1 MTLLDKP
8 DLDKGLIFVIVFFS
22 LLISLIGTIS
32 LIALTNSSNFQKDRM
47 KIAELLI
54 TNLDFTVG
62 DASTGKIII
71 QAINSGDFD
80 VTVSEIKV
88 NNETANSWEAT
99 NPTVT
104 TGATETFTITHEITA
119 GNKYYIWLFSTDGQ
133 LVGSYTKT
141 A

>member
-1 MTLLDKP
+1 LDKT
-8 DLDKGLIFVIVFFS
+8 DHKDALIFVIVFFS
-22 LLISLIGTIS
+22 MLISLIAGY
-32 LIALTNSSNFQKDRM
+32 LAVDSSNFQKGRM
-47 KIAELLI
+47 DQRELTI
-54 TNLDFTVG
+54 TNVDFTIG

-80 VTVSEIKV
+80 ITVYEIKV

-104 TGATETFTITHEITA
+104 IGATETFTVTQAIMADT
-119 GNKYYIWLFSTDGQ
+119 KYYIWLFSTEGH